1 MKALFLAGGK
11 GTNLKPVTTQNVTLR
26 IWQSDLTRSSNR
38 SNLPAHR
45 GRGEL
50 VSKNFD
56 IDLPKGEYLLS
67 VRAHSHLEGIRSLS
81 N

>member
-26 IWQSDLTRSSNR
+26 IWQSDLTRSSNK
-38 SNLPAHR
+38 SNLPAHTGSR
-45 GRGEL
+45 GKQFGRILISTCQEE
-50 VSKNFD
+50 VFTQHAR
-56 IDLPKGEYLLS
+56 PVLL
-67 VRAHSHLEGIRSLS
+67 EEIRSLS